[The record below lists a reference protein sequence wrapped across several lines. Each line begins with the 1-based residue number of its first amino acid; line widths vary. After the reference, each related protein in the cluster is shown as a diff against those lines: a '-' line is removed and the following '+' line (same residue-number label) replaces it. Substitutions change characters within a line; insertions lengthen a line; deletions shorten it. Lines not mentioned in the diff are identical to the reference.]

1 MIGQDFFELVVLNQK
16 LNPCH
21 FFLLQLKLVNIH
33 RESVVDGN
41 QTIVLGLIWAIIHHY
56 QVCELFAIKS
66 SMFVLYD
73 FSVVQNRI
81 SVLS

>member
-1 MIGQDFFELVVLNQK
+1 M
-16 LNPCH
+16 
-21 FFLLQLKLVNIH
+21 NIH

-56 QVCELFAIKS
+56 QVRELFAIKS
-66 SMFVLYD
+66 SMFVLHD
-73 FSVVQNRI
+73 FSVVQNGM

>member
-1 MIGQDFFELVVLNQK
+1 MIRQDFFELVVLNQK

-56 QVCELFAIKS
+56 QVHELFAIKL